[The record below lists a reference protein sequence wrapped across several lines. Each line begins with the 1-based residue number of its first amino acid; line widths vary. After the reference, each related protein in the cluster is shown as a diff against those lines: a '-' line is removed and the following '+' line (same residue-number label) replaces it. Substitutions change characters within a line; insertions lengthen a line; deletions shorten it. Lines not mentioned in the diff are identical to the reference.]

1 MWLCLKTSHDFW
13 RILNLP
19 QAPKRLNHPL
29 IAYFIG
35 FIFMVLTLVILLG
48 VVYHLTIS
56 HHGPGLLRPL
66 LARHEEATKS
76 EILDEARRNAEF
88 EQHRHFHNVAP
99 EYPQLPE
106 NLRSVCFI
114 CHSDLPHRKN
124 KRIRSLMNVHTQ
136 FFVCETCHIKERPG
150 TTIDYQWYSPLED
163 YPQGPF
169 YGTSYDKD
177 TGFLSPGKDQI
188 SRIAPY
194 FKSEKTGQLQM
205 AVQLQDAPLARDF
218 MKVRD
223 KLSPE
228 QREGIKNK
236 FHENIKPK
244 GHECLKCHSEDGIL
258 DFKKL
263 GFSETRTA
271 NLKELGVV
279 GMIAKYE
286 SFYLPE
292 LFPETESQDQP
303 EKK

>member
-1 MWLCLKTSHDFW
+1 
-13 RILNLP
+13 LP

-66 LARHEEATKS
+66 LARHEETTKS

-99 EYPQLPE
+99 EYPRPPE

-124 KRIRSLMNVHTQ
+124 KRIRSLMNVHTE

-150 TTIDYQWYSPLED
+150 TTIDYQWYNPLED

-169 YGTSYDKD
+169 YGTSYDRD

-188 SRIAPY
+188 ARIAPY

-244 GHECLKCHSEDGIL
+244 GHECLKCHSEDSIL

-263 GFSETRTA
+263 GFSETRAA

-292 LFPETESQDQP
+292 LFPETESQGP
-303 EKK
+303 SEKK

>member
-1 MWLCLKTSHDFW
+1 M
-13 RILNLP
+13 P

-66 LARHEEATKS
+66 LARHEETTKS

-99 EYPQLPE
+99 EYPRPPE

-124 KRIRSLMNVHTQ
+124 KRIRSLMNVHTE

-150 TTIDYQWYSPLED
+150 TTIDYQWYNPLED

-169 YGTSYDKD
+169 YGTSYDRD

-188 SRIAPY
+188 ARIAPY

-244 GHECLKCHSEDGIL
+244 GHECLKCHSEDSIL

-263 GFSETRTA
+263 GFSETRAA

-292 LFPETESQDQP
+292 LFPETESQGP
-303 EKK
+303 SEKK

>member
-1 MWLCLKTSHDFW
+1 M
-13 RILNLP
+13 P
-19 QAPKRLNHPL
+19 GAPKRLNHPL

-35 FIFMVLTLVILLG
+35 FIFMVLTFVILLG

-99 EYPQLPE
+99 EYPQPPE
-106 NLRSVCFI
+106 NMRSVCFI
-114 CHSDLPHRKN
+114 CHSDFPHRKN
-124 KRIRSLMNVHTQ
+124 KRIRSLMNIHTQ

-169 YGTSYDKD
+169 YGTSYDMD

-194 FKSEKTGQLQM
+194 FKSEKTGQLRM

-244 GHECLKCHSEDGIL
+244 GHECLKCHSEDSIL

-271 NLKELGVV
+271 NLKNLSVV
-279 GMIAKYE
+279 GMIEKYE

-292 LFPETESQDQP
+292 LFPDTASQAPKVKEDGT
-303 EKK
+303 EKKK